1 MCMVSGGEVSV
12 DPGTLSAELRPWR
25 GLLVVGTAHGTLH
38 LVDLALDLGGESS
51 MFSSPWIN
59 KVSFVKFYL
68 PIFSL
73 IAFTFFRS

>member
-38 LVDLALDLGGESS
+38 LVDLALDLGGE
-51 MFSSPWIN
+51 
-59 KVSFVKFYL
+59 
-68 PIFSL
+68 
-73 IAFTFFRS
+73 